1 MSAISAALAQLF
13 ALMSAGRG
21 HRVAAVNTVNTRS
34 RISVRAPAIALCLAA
49 LWLPLSPVQ
58 AQEAVPTLEPSQAT
72 QARQL
77 IAQAAQSIKQGG
89 ARVEVQLGT
98 LDPRLRLSPCRRT
111 EAYLPQGQRAIG
123 RTRVGLRCLEGATL
137 WNVTLPVTVSVFAPG
152 IVAREALPGGT
163 LLQAHHL
170 QLAEIDWGADP
181 GRAHA
186 DTSALLGRELGRAL
200 NAGSAVMA
208 GDLKTRQWFAAG
220 ETVQVL
226 ARGVGYQVS
235 TDGQALSPGLE
246 GQVVRVRTS
255 GGRIVSG
262 RASGDRQ
269 VEVML

>member
-1 MSAISAALAQLF
+1 MF
-13 ALMSAGRG
+13 AERR
-21 HRVAAVNTVNTRS
+21 HRVAAVNTANTSSRRS
-34 RISVRAPAIALCLAA
+34 NRLPALALCLAA
-49 LWLPLSPVQ
+49 LWLPLLPVS
-58 AQEAVPTLEPSQAT
+58 AQTQVPTPEAMAALEPSQAT

-77 IAQAAQSIKQGG
+77 IAQAAMSIKLDG

-98 LDPRLRLSPCRRT
+98 LDPRLRLAPCRRT

-152 IVAREALPGGT
+152 IVAREALPAGT
-163 LLQAHHL
+163 VLQAHHL

-200 NAGSAVMA
+200 SPGNAVMA

-226 ARGVGYQVS
+226 ARGAGYQVS